1 MLQYRFLIIFTTLVL
16 SWVTNVSGQEKE
28 LLVNQVNS
36 SLTERWLLDK
46 DKVKSFKIMPYKPV
60 YLLPFNYIDEINNLP
75 QSDNPINT
83 VKVPTKYENAE
94 LTFQLSF
101 KARVG
106 RINRNKKTK
115 IDFWVAYTQLS
126 KWQFYN
132 AAISRPFRETNY
144 EPEVLMVFPVNYK
157 LFGLDGVYFGAG
169 INHQSNGKS
178 NPYSRSWNR
187 VTFQA
192 GWESKNWSI
201 VLNPWIR
208 LQEEAE
214 EDNNPDIED
223 YVGRG
228 ELLTAF
234 SKNRHNVSL
243 ALRHSM
249 RFGENNRGSLR
260 FQYNYQLMDNLFA
273 MLQVFHGYGEN
284 MIDYNHKQTTIGV
297 GVSLLRWR

>member
-1 MLQYRFLIIFTTLVL
+1 MQQYRYLAIFALLFLFWGSSVH
-16 SWVTNVSGQEKE
+16 GQEKE
-28 LLVNQVNS
+28 LLLDQNNS
-36 SLTERWLLDK
+36 SLSERWLLDK

-60 YLLPFNYIDEINNLP
+60 YVIAFNYIDDINNLP

-83 VKVPTKYENAE
+83 VKVPTKFENAE
-94 LTFQLSF
+94 SSFQLSF
-101 KARVG
+101 KTRIGRV
-106 RINRNKKTK
+106 NASEKTK

-126 KWQFYN
+126 KWQVYN
-132 AAISRPFRETNY
+132 GAISRPFRETNY
-144 EPEVLMVFPVNYK
+144 EPEFLVVFPVNYK
-157 LFGLDGVYFGAG
+157 LFGLEGVYFAAG

-187 VTFQA
+187 ITFQT
-192 GWESKNWSI
+192 GWERKNWSI

-208 LQEEAE
+208 LHEEAE

-223 YVGRG
+223 YVGRA

-234 SKNRHNVSL
+234 SKNKHNMSL
-243 ALRHSM
+243 ALRHSL
-249 RFGENNRGSLR
+249 RFGDDNRGSLR